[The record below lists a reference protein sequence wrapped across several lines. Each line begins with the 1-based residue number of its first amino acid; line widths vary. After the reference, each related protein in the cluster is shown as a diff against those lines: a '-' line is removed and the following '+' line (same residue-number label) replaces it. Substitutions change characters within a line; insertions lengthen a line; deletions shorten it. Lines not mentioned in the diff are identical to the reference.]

1 MASVSFFSTGF
12 VLPPESGERMSLGM
26 LILLAM
32 TFFQQ
37 LTMKMVPLQDF
48 PLISQYFCITTVEVG
63 IALLITT
70 MTLNF
75 YYHSHSKMPG
85 FMKIIILNFLG
96 KITKIR
102 PPTPEPK
109 RQKKFHKR
117 PFRLSKETS
126 FQLSSVSRETDP
138 ETQLNF
144 ELNESSCSSS
154 RNDVWET
161 DLDKSTIGLVSFK
174 FMDENSSTASS
185 SGVNMD
191 REDSLDNVEQDGIQ
205 EGPTDWNKDWVLASR
220 IIDRFSLYVAIIIGT
235 ITVLVVFLRAPRF
248 WSSRTKLD

>member
-1 MASVSFFSTGF
+1 MTFFLIGF

-48 PLISQYFCITTVEVG
+48 PLISQYFFITTVEVG

-70 MTLNF
+70 VTLNF

-85 FMKIIILNFLG
+85 FMKLIILNFLG
-96 KITKIR
+96 KITRMR
-102 PPTPEPK
+102 PPSPEGK
-109 RQKKFHKR
+109 ARGKTHKR
-117 PFRLSKETS
+117 PFRLSRERS
-126 FQLSSVSRETDP
+126 FQLSSISRESNPDN
-138 ETQLNF
+138 QLNF
-144 ELNESSCSSS
+144 ELNEISSSSS
-154 RNDVWET
+154 RNDIWET

-174 FMDENSSTASS
+174 CMDENSSTASS

-191 REDSLDNVEQDGIQ
+191 RENTLDNIEQDRIQ
-205 EGPTDWNKDWVLASR
+205 EGPSDWNKDWVLASR
-220 IIDRFSLYVAIIIGT
+220 IIDRFSLYVAIVIGT
-235 ITVLVVFLRAPRF
+235 LTVLIVFLRAPRL
-248 WSSRTKLD
+248 WSSRTKLG

>member
-1 MASVSFFSTGF
+1 
-12 VLPPESGERMSLGM
+12 M

-48 PLISQYFCITTVEVG
+48 PLISQYFFITAVEVG

-85 FMKIIILNFLG
+85 FMKLIILNFLG
-96 KITKIR
+96 KITRIR
-102 PPTPEPK
+102 PPSPEGK
-109 RQKKFHKR
+109 ARRKTHKR
-117 PFRLSKETS
+117 PFRLSRERS
-126 FQLSSVSRETDP
+126 FQLSSISRESNPDN
-138 ETQLNF
+138 QLNF
-144 ELNESSCSSS
+144 ELNEISSSSS
-154 RNDVWET
+154 RNDIWET

-174 FMDENSSTASS
+174 CMDENSSTASS

-191 REDSLDNVEQDGIQ
+191 QEDTLDRDRIQ
-205 EGPTDWNKDWVLASR
+205 EGPSDWNKDWVLASR
-220 IIDRFSLYVAIIIGT
+220 IIDRFSLYVAIVIGT
-235 ITVLVVFLRAPRF
+235 LTVLIVFLRAPRL
-248 WSSRTKLD
+248 WSSRTKLG